1 MLTISNFKNSVEA
14 MGSRLHVKL
23 EEVELLLERA
33 PDTSDFARRSTNKR
47 QQHPQ
52 KRILAKYLY
61 GDRREV
67 GLQEKSVL
75 GVLTGKET
83 CQTVRHNSC

>member
-1 MLTISNFKNSVEA
+1 MMLTISNFKNSVEA

-23 EEVELLLERA
+23 EEVELLLERE

-52 KRILAKYLY
+52 KRILAKCLY
-61 GDRREV
+61 GDIFID
-67 GLQEKSVL
+67 L
-75 GVLTGKET
+75 GVDKHVPFHEKDD
-83 CQTVRHNSC
+83 VKR